1 MRSKGDRKKSIH
13 FNGSKKTIELLLR
26 TVISANPLSIYAAI
40 EDLCDEGPKR
50 IRGSRETCRAP
61 QHLERWKFLP
71 SSQRQKIL
79 PMHSSGETYGKNT
92 SENSRSDAGLKP
104 VEREHYFNTLEKQKN
119 DNRCNT
125 FAENTRYFAMKKED
139 PCERMAILEHN
150 KSLLS

>member
-1 MRSKGDRKKSIH
+1 MVA
-13 FNGSKKTIELLLR
+13 KKTIELLLR
-26 TVISANPLSIYAAI
+26 TVISANPLSIYAAM

-50 IRGSRETCRAP
+50 IRAPGKLAAP

-104 VEREHYFNTLEKQKN
+104 VDREHYFNTLEK
-119 DNRCNT
+119 T
-125 FAENTRYFAMKKED
+125 EE
-139 PCERMAILEHN
+139 
-150 KSLLS
+150 